1 MTARLLLVEDDPGLV
16 LTLGDRLRASGYA
29 LRVAASGEDALAR
42 LREDDELDLVVL
54 DVMLPGID
62 GFEVCRRLRKE
73 GQTLP
78 VLMLTARG
86 TVRDR
91 VQGLREGA
99 DDYLVKP
106 FDPAELVARVEALL
120 RRAPRRQTGR
130 IAFGEVELDLAART
144 VTRAGQLL
152 EMTALEF
159 KLLAYL
165 ARREGQVVTRAE
177 LLRAVWGLARP
188 PRTRTVDVHVT
199 WLRAKLEPERTRPRH
214 IHTVRGEGYRFTR

>member
-1 MTARLLLVEDDPGLV
+1 LLLVEDDPGLV
-16 LTLGDRLRASGYA
+16 LTLTDRLRASGYT
-29 LRVAASGEDALAR
+29 LVVVRCGEDALAR
-42 LREDDELDLVVL
+42 LRDDDELELALL

-62 GFEVCRRLRKE
+62 GFETCRLLRKAGHE
-73 GQTLP
+73 LP

-91 VQGLREGA
+91 VQGLRGGA

-106 FDPAELVARVEALL
+106 FDPAELIARVEALL
-120 RRAPRRQTGR
+120 RRAPRRLSGR
-130 IAFGEVELDLAART
+130 ITFGQIELDLGART
-144 VTRAGQLL
+144 VTRGGHPL
-152 EMTALEF
+152 ELTALEL

-165 ARREGQVVTRAE
+165 VRREGEVVTRAE
-177 LLRAVWGLARP
+177 LLRSVWGLTHP